1 MVVQNLN
8 FTVISPF
15 VLNFNSV
22 AKTVNHLVA
31 YSSSFNSFTC
41 IEMCYF
47 SNGKQALTQGS
58 TTDASLSARRLKV
71 RLFRDRRDMVETKVL
86 LLM

>member
-8 FTVISPF
+8 FTVISPS
-15 VLNFNSV
+15 VLNFNTV

-31 YSSSFNSFTC
+31 YSSSFSSFTC
-41 IEMCYF
+41 IEMCLL

-58 TTDASLSARRLKV
+58 TTSLSARRLNLLKV
-71 RLFRDRRDMVETKVL
+71 RLF
-86 LLM
+86 

>member
-1 MVVQNLN
+1 MRETWDQELTKMAAKNVVVQNLN

-58 TTDASLSARRLKV
+58 TTSLSARRLKV
-71 RLFRDRRDMVETKVL
+71 RLF
-86 LLM
+86 